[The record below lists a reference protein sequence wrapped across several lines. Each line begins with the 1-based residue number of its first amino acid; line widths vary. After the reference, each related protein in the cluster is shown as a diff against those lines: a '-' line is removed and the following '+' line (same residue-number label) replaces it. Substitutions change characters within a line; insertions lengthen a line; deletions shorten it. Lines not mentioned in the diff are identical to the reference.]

1 MNTAY
6 QLAPLDV
13 PKVNLALSKTE
24 LAIILDALEEVSYI
38 DDHGLFDYL
47 RHVHYQEFCQPDN
60 SDNLT
65 SVADLPPEPLVEC
78 FDGGRE
84 FLVPKSTLQD
94 WERHD
99 EFEKAA
105 EAAEA

>member
-1 MNTAY
+1 MNTTPY

-13 PKVNLALSKTE
+13 PKVNLALSQTE
-24 LAIILDALEEVSYI
+24 LKTIIDALEEVSYI

-47 RHVHYQEFCQPDN
+47 RHVHYQEFCQPDK
-60 SDNLT
+60 SD
-65 SVADLPPEPLVEC
+65 DLNPQDINAPEPLVPC

-84 FLVPKSTLQD
+84 FLIRKSTMQD
-94 WERHD
+94 WERHE

-105 EAAEA
+105 GL